1 MKTLFNLSKN
11 SNQIFLGNTY
21 FMKHKIL
28 FLTVYLLFTHSCF
41 SADQVTQALKN
52 AINHEIVAG
61 LIQMYQDN
69 FDCLNQSRTKKVNM
83 SNCLKSIDTYAFYQA
98 LPTNLDK
105 KQYESLFLAS
115 EKMSLHTYVEQF
127 NLETFREILKKSL
140 LKININTKLVPLES
154 IDPEIFNRCTEEIFQ
169 DLPKKIN
176 DLSTTSDTKLQEL
189 SKQLKNAENE
199 EATSRTLATTFLH
212 WYNNKVF

>member
-11 SNQIFLGNTY
+11 SNQIFLKNNY
-21 FMKHKIL
+21 SMKHKIL
-28 FLTVYLLFTHSCF
+28 FFTVCLFFTHSCF

-52 AINHEIVAG
+52 AIDLEIVAG
-61 LIQMYQDN
+61 LIQMYKEN
-69 FDCLNQSRTKKVNM
+69 CDCLNQSRTKNVNM
-83 SNCLKSIDTYAFYQA
+83 SNYLKSIDAYAFYQT
-98 LPTNLDK
+98 LPTDLDK

-127 NLETFREILKKSL
+127 NLEVFRKILKKSL
-140 LKININTKLVPLES
+140 LKIKINKKLVPLES
-154 IDPEIFNRCTEEIFQ
+154 IDPEIFKRCTEEIFQ

-176 DLSTTSDTKLQEL
+176 DFISTSDTKLQEL
-189 SKQLKNAENE
+189 SKRLKKAENE
-199 EATSRTLATTFLH
+199 EATSRISAIIFLH